1 MYTSIGLGN
10 VALHDYTGFSLCH
23 SCDLV
28 WKINWSED
36 LLKSGGVTV
45 LIQEPLPWR
54 KSYFWGKENCDVGTR
69 AHLCLYAGV
78 HMQMCEHVCGR
89 VCTRLW
95 VCTHKCM
102 CFDSPLCG
110 CVWTYV
116 RVYLCSPTPCR
127 YPNITCTCLCTCAL
141 IHMRVNSCF
150 SILLLYDQLGEG
162 YIVIFTAEH

>member
-1 MYTSIGLGN
+1 MCTSIGLGN

-54 KSYFWGKENCDVGTR
+54 KSYFWGKENCNVGTR

-78 HMQMCEHVCGR
+78 HMQTCEHICGR
-89 VCTRLW
+89 VCTWLW

-127 YPNITCTCLCTCAL
+127 YPNIHAHVCVHVPWYACMWTHAFPFFCCMISLV
-141 IHMRVNSCF
+141 RD
-150 SILLLYDQLGEG
+150 IL
-162 YIVIFTAEH
+162 